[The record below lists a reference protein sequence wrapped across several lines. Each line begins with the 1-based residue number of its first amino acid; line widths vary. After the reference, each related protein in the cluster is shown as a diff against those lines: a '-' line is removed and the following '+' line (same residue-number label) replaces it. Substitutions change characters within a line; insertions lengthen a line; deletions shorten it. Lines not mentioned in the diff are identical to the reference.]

1 MLQYSLPSRA
11 RRAAIESRSSRICP
25 LSTATASGLPLPP
38 SMLASRRISQSSRNG
53 SSTRCSATT
62 PSTAT
67 VRLEISGSNDCM
79 RSSASAS
86 ITCVVSLPIR
96 VMWVLPWPQVL
107 TQSPSTRTVSPTRA
121 SASASSSSTVRVSP
135 PALAERLQAV
145 MEIAASRRMKMCFIF
160 MESVFGRAGP
170 GFGDRLPERGF
181 MIQR

>member
-1 MLQYSLPSRA
+1 MIRA
-11 RRAAIESRSSRICP
+11 HRRICEP
-25 LSTATASGLPLPP
+25 R
-38 SMLASRRISQSSRNG
+38 LAPG
-53 SSTRCSATT
+53 F
-62 PSTAT
+62 
-67 VRLEISGSNDCM
+67 VVDCM
-79 RSSASAS
+79 AGERFDAVNAP
-86 ITCVVSLPIR
+86 ILLAFACTAGGDRVAEFADLPFEHRYGLGIAFAALDAGGEALPIR

-145 MEIAASRRMKMCFIF
+145 MEIAASSRMKMCFIF

-170 GFGDRLPERGF
+170 GSGDRLPERGF